1 VVTVPGVE
9 LRDQTAGSGPTCRGI
24 LDALPTWFGIP
35 EAVDDY
41 VAVADRTPSV
51 IASIAGVDVGIV
63 TVIRH
68 SRYAAEI
75 HLMAV
80 LQEHHRRGIGRAML
94 NHVEAA
100 LVHDGVEFLQVKTL
114 SDKHPDV
121 GYAKTRA
128 FYRACG
134 FRPLEEF
141 PDLWDPQNPALQ
153 MIKSIHRGSLELV
166 TIVVDDYDRAIDFFV
181 DTLGFDLVEDTPS
194 ATSDGRPKRWVV
206 VRPPGAQTGILVA
219 RADGDHQ
226 RAVVGN
232 QVAGRVGF
240 FMRVDDF
247 DATYDRLVATGV
259 RFVSPPRDE
268 PYGRVAVFVDVAGNR
283 WDLLGHRPG

>member
-1 VVTVPGVE
+1 VTVPGVE
-9 LRDQTAGSGPTCRGI
+9 LRDQATGSGPTCRRI

-51 IASIAGVDVGIV
+51 IASVAGVDVGIV

-68 SRYAAEI
+68 SPYAAEI

-80 LQEHHRRGIGRAML
+80 VPEHHRHGIGRTML
-94 NHVEAA
+94 GHVEAGLA
-100 LVHDGVEFLQVKTL
+100 RDGVEFLEVKTL
-114 SDKHPDV
+114 SDRDPDE

-153 MIKSIHRGSLELV
+153 MIKTIRQGIVELV
-166 TIVVDDYDRAIDFFV
+166 TIVVDDYDTAIAFFV
-181 DTLGFDLVEDTPS
+181 DTLGFDLVEDAPAKTG
-194 ATSDGRPKRWVV
+194 DGRPKRWVV
-206 VRPPGAQTGILVA
+206 VRPPGAQTGILLA
-219 RADGDHQ
+219 RADGDRQ

-247 DATYDRLVATGV
+247 DATYDRLVAAGV
-259 RFVSPPRDE
+259 RLVTSPRDE
-268 PYGRVAVFVDVAGNR
+268 PYGRVAVFLDVAGNR
-283 WDLLGHRPG
+283 WDLLGRRSV